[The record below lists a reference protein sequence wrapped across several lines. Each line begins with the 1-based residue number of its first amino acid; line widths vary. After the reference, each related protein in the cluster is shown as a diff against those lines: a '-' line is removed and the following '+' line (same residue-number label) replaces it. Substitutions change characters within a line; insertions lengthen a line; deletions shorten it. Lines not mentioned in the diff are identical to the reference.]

1 MVKTNIV
8 HRRIEILASLPP
20 HSPAEYLFFQ
30 CIIMMQSPL
39 QCVYMYIYLSP
50 PSKSFFQRPR
60 QSWIN
65 FTLSYDAQ
73 KMGKVKLT
81 YMEKLFFFHMK
92 ALD

>member
-20 HSPAEYLFFQ
+20 PVHPGNTFFQ

-39 QCVYMYIYLSP
+39 QCVYMYICPP

-73 KMGKVKLT
+73 KMGKVKVTCTLK
-81 YMEKLFFFHMK
+81 KLFFI
-92 ALD
+92 